1 MDNYINLSDKAVID
15 LFIFLRADNSS
26 LICGSIVN
34 KLPIKSISIEYF
46 SVISF
51 PQVS

>member
-26 LICGSIVN
+26 LFEV
-34 KLPIKSISIEYF
+34 P
-46 SVISF
+46 
-51 PQVS
+51 